1 MKRSIKSNQRKLKV
15 INLIANAAGTA
26 LTGLDSSDQNISMT
40 DTGTGVKTIELG
52 SSGFAS
58 ADYIVQVTTATADTV
73 AQVSITDVNTFVINT
88 FDSTDGTTAKDA
100 ICHITVF
107 GSDVTDRY

>member
-1 MKRSIKSNQRKLKV
+1 MLRSIKSRQRKV
-15 INLIANAAGTA
+15 REINLIANAAGTA
-26 LTGLDSSDQNISMT
+26 LTGLDSSDSNISMT

-52 SSGFAS
+52 ASGFSS

-73 AQVSITDVNTFVINT
+73 AQVSITDADTFVINT

-100 ICHITVF
+100 ICHITIK
-107 GSDVTDRY
+107 GSDVSDRY

>member
-1 MKRSIKSNQRKLKV
+1 M

-26 LTGLDSSDQNISMT
+26 LTGLDSSDTNITMT
-40 DTGTGVKTIELG
+40 DTATGIKTIELG

-58 ADYIVQVTTATADTV
+58 ADYSVQVTCATPDTIV
-73 AQVSITDVNTFVINT
+73 DSIAITDANTFVIT
-88 FDSTDGTTAKDA
+88 TVDATDGTTDKDA
-100 ICHITVF
+100 IVHILVI

>member
-1 MKRSIKSNQRKLKV
+1 MQRSIQSEQRKVRMLTF
-15 INLIANAAGTA
+15 IANAAGTA
-26 LTGLDSSDQNISMT
+26 LTGLDALKISMT

-52 SSGFAS
+52 THGFAS
-58 ADYIVQVTTATADTV
+58 ADYSVMVTTATADTV
-73 AQVSITDVNTFVINT
+73 AQVSITDADTFVINT

-100 ICHITVF
+100 ICHVLVI

>member
-1 MKRSIKSNQRKLKV
+1 MR
-15 INLIANAAGTA
+15 LISLVANAAGTA
-26 LTGLDSSDQNISMT
+26 LSGLDSSDSNISMT

-58 ADYIVQVTTATADTV
+58 ADYSVVVTTATADTV
-73 AQVSITDVNTFVINT
+73 AQVSITDANTFVVNT

-100 ICHITVF
+100 ICHILVI
-107 GSDVTDRY
+107 GSDVSDRY

>member
-1 MKRSIKSNQRKLKV
+1 MRL
-15 INLIANAAGTA
+15 LTFIANAAGTA
-26 LTGLDSSDQNISMT
+26 LSGLDALKVTMT

-52 SSGFAS
+52 SNGFADD
-58 ADYIVQVTTATADTV
+58 DYSVIVTTASADTV
-73 AQVSITDVNTFVINT
+73 AQVEITDKNTFIIKT

-100 ICHITVF
+100 ICHVLVI